1 MQYVGTVWAK
11 SESTPGFRVAGKV
24 RQRLV
29 DPGARVDK
37 GQVLMRLDQADL
49 VLALNSARANRDR
62 AEAEWRLAEV
72 ELERFRDLRDKRFVS
87 ETEFDRALLAERRAH
102 ALFEQAD
109 SELSLARNRLAY
121 TELVATGDGTVT
133 EVFVDVGDVVEAG
146 APVARIALDGARD
159 FVVDVPESQRN
170 WVSASPASI
179 TLWAL
184 GERRFNAS
192 LRELGAAADPVTRTY
207 RARFSIEADEVL
219 ASAERALTSIAAS
232 EIEFSSPP
240 YDLAYLQGLHH
251 HLFRDIYAWAG
262 EIRTIDISKSD
273 TRFCRTDRIIPEAT
287 KIFAAMAQ
295 LKWFEGMARPD
306 LIQAIAEYYGDLN
319 MVHPFREGNGRAQRF
334 LFEHLIVNVGYQI
347 SWAPVT
353 EGEWLQ
359 ANIDA
364 VECDY
369 AGLIELFEKCIG
381 APIAE

>member
-1 MQYVGTVWAK
+1 MKQGGWIRRYGCLSAVLVVLVGCSPEPEAPLARPVKLAYADLTGTAGLVQYVGTVWAK

-207 RARFSIEADEVL
+207 RARFSIEADDAAIEIGQTGVL
-219 ASAERALTSIAAS
+219 RLTLPERGMAVAVPSAALIPRDEGHGVWVYDPEEGVMRSRGVEIVGVLNNDVLVTGLAPGEQYAVAGVHVISEGQPARPMALTSTG
-232 EIEFSSPP
+232 
-240 YDLAYLQGLHH
+240 Q
-251 HLFRDIYAWAG
+251 
-262 EIRTIDISKSD
+262 
-273 TRFCRTDRIIPEAT
+273 
-287 KIFAAMAQ
+287 
-295 LKWFEGMARPD
+295 
-306 LIQAIAEYYGDLN
+306 
-319 MVHPFREGNGRAQRF
+319 
-334 LFEHLIVNVGYQI
+334 
-347 SWAPVT
+347 
-353 EGEWLQ
+353 
-359 ANIDA
+359 
-364 VECDY
+364 
-369 AGLIELFEKCIG
+369 
-381 APIAE
+381 